1 MSEKDTKPEEKETK
15 PEETLDFVD
24 FAVTARKYKT
34 QLTTKYKERKPWTN
48 PSPYDVQSY
57 IPGTI
62 VKIMVKEGQLV
73 KEGDP
78 ILILEAMKMQ
88 NRIDMPFTARIKKI
102 FVTEGMRIPKE
113 FLMLELAPADER

>member
-1 MSEKDTKPEEKETK
+1 MSEEKINQKES
-15 PEETLDFVD
+15 PDEFVD
-24 FAVTARKYKT
+24 FAITARKYKT
-34 QLTTKYKERKPWTN
+34 KLSEKYKKRKPWTN

-62 VKIMVKEGQLV
+62 VKILVKEKQVV

-102 FVTEGMRIPKE
+102 NVKEGEKIAKD
-113 FLMLELAPADER
+113 FLMIELAPVDEK